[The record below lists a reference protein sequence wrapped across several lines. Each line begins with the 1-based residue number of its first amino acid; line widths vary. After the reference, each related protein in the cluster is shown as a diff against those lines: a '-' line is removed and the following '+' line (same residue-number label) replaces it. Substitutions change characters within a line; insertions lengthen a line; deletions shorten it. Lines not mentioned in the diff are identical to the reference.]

1 MARHEYRSGPGAQDF
16 PPAVPVEAATVL
28 YRIAQETLRNVAKH
42 AGKAHVKV
50 LLRGKPTSLELQV
63 LDSGLGFDMEDKR
76 SGLGFISMEERARL
90 IGATLKV
97 ESALGEGTK
106 VTVDVPLAPAA

>member
-42 AGKAHVKV
+42 AGKAHIKV
-50 LLRGKPTSLELQV
+50 LLRGKPTLLEPQV
-63 LDSGLGFDMEDKR
+63 LDSGLGFDMWR
-76 SGLGFISMEERARL
+76 TSGRGW
-90 IGATLKV
+90 
-97 ESALGEGTK
+97 AL
-106 VTVDVPLAPAA
+106 LAWKSGRV